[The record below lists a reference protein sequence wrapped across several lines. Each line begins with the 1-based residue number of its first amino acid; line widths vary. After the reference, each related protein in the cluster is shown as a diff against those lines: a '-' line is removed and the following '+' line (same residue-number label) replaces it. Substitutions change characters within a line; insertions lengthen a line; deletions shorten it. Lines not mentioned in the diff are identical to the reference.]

1 MFAVEFM
8 ERIAALSVDT
18 TLEPV
23 ANMLTN
29 TVCYI
34 VNSPRNYEIEDT
46 CVQSVNSN
54 LIWDRRRNKYVHGNY
69 LPVCD
74 KV

>member
-18 TLEPV
+18 TLAPV
-23 ANMLTN
+23 ANMLTD

-34 VNSPRNYEIEDT
+34 VNSPRRNINETYPPSLQCT
-46 CVQSVNSN
+46 
-54 LIWDRRRNKYVHGNY
+54 LMWDERRGKYIPTRY
-69 LPVCD
+69 LPICE

>member
-8 ERIAALSVDT
+8 ERITALSVDT
-18 TLEPV
+18 KLEPM
-23 ANMLTN
+23 ANMLTD

-34 VNSPRNYEIEDT
+34 VNSPRNK
-46 CVQSVNSN
+46 SN
-54 LIWDRRRNKYVHGNY
+54 NEEYIPHPVWCTKREKYIKKRY
-69 LPVCD
+69 LPICD

>member
-18 TLEPV
+18 KLEPM
-23 ANMLTN
+23 ANMLTD

-34 VNSPRNYEIEDT
+34 VNSPRNTTNKEDYIPHLVW
-46 CVQSVNSN
+46 CAK
-54 LIWDRRRNKYVHGNY
+54 RGKYIKKQY
-69 LPVCD
+69 LPICD

>member
-1 MFAVEFM
+1 MFAVAFM
-8 ERIAALSVDT
+8 ERIAALSINT

-23 ANMLTN
+23 ANLLAD
-29 TVCYI
+29 TVSYI
-34 VNSPRNYEIEDT
+34 VNSPRRYEPDT
-46 CVQSVNSN
+46 CLQSIRCK
-54 LIWDRRRNKYVHGNY
+54 LKWDAHRHKYVPNTY

>member
-8 ERIAALSVDT
+8 ERIAALSVNT
-18 TLEPV
+18 TLEPM
-23 ANMLTN
+23 ANLLTD

-34 VNSPRNYEIEDT
+34 VNSPRMYEDDA
-46 CVQSVNSN
+46 CRQS
-54 LIWDRRRNKYVHGNY
+54 IRCKMTWDSRRHKYVPNTY

>member
-8 ERIAALSVDT
+8 ERIAALSVNT
-18 TLEPV
+18 TLEPM
-23 ANMLTN
+23 ANMITN

-34 VNSPRNYEIEDT
+34 VNSPRMCEEDA
-46 CVQSVNSN
+46 CRQSVHCKM
-54 LIWDRRRNKYVHGNY
+54 IWDSHRCKYVPNTY
-69 LPVCD
+69 LPICD

>member
-8 ERIAALSVDT
+8 ERITALSVNT

-23 ANMLTN
+23 ANMLTD

-34 VNSPRNYEIEDT
+34 VNSPRSYEEDI
-46 CVQSVNSN
+46 CPQSIHFN
-54 LIWDRRRNKYVHGNY
+54 LRWDTRRGKYVPIIY
-69 LPVCD
+69 PPVCE

>member
-1 MFAVEFM
+1 MFAVEFIG
-8 ERIAALSVDT
+8 RIAVLSVDI

-23 ANMLTN
+23 ANMISN
-29 TVCYI
+29 TVDYI
-34 VNSPRNYEIEDT
+34 VNSPRNNEIVEP

-54 LIWDRRRNKYVHGNY
+54 LIWDQGRNKYVHQKY

>member
-1 MFAVEFM
+1 MFAVDFM

-18 TLEPV
+18 TFAPV
-23 ANMLTN
+23 ANILTD

-34 VNSPRNYEIEDT
+34 VNSPRNKINGSDYMPYP
-46 CVQSVNSN
+46 
-54 LIWDRRRNKYVHGNY
+54 IWCDKNKKYVKKQY
-69 LPVCD
+69 LPICD

>member
-18 TLEPV
+18 APSHV

-34 VNSPRNYEIEDT
+34 VNSPRRNIDEKYPPSLHCT
-46 CVQSVNSN
+46 
-54 LIWDRRRNKYVHGNY
+54 LMWDAVRGKYIPNRY
-69 LPVCD
+69 LPICE

>member
-1 MFAVEFM
+1 MFAVAFM

-18 TLEPV
+18 TLEPM
-23 ANMLTN
+23 ANMLTD

-34 VNSPRNYEIEDT
+34 VNSPRMYEVAT
-46 CVQSVNSN
+46 CVQSVRSN
-54 LIWDRRRNKYVHGNY
+54 LVWDHRRHKYVPITY